1 MCGIAGIATTDGLRV
16 EDQHLVGCMLESL
29 AHRGP
34 DDQHHH
40 ADGVASIGARRL
52 SIIDLQT
59 GRQPLSN
66 EDGSVWVTQ
75 NGEIYNYVEL
85 RTELEARGHRLATQG
100 DTEVIAHLYEDYGE
114 RFVEHLRG
122 MFAIAIWDAGRRRL
136 VLARDRV
143 GKKPL
148 YWRLADGRLSYGSE
162 LKALMLDPQ
171 LERSVDRR
179 ALEMFFTYQYAP
191 SPLTILEGVHKLPP
205 ASTLVWDGGEPQITR
220 YWHLSYEPKLRLSAA
235 EQREACL
242 EIMRES
248 VRLRMRSD
256 VPIGLFLSG
265 GMDSSVV
272 LALVAELS
280 SQPVRTFTIGFDD
293 PAYNEAGYARA
304 VAERYATD
312 HTEEIVRLDAIE
324 LLPRIVEHYDEPFG
338 DSSAI
343 PTYRVSELAA
353 RDVKVV
359 LNGDGGDETFGGYE
373 RYRFQIGM
381 ARIDALP
388 RPLQGAA
395 ARLAATIALRGR
407 PGIRGRGRG
416 KGWDRLAELSQVDRY
431 IDVMSI
437 VHAADRARMFGRPD
451 GAEDYLRQIMAAGPS
466 DKVDNVLRADVLA
479 YLPED
484 LLVKMDRA
492 SMANSLEARA
502 PLLDHRLMEFV
513 ASLPSKRKV
522 TMRRTK
528 VLLREIATELLT
540 KELVERPKMG
550 FGVPLGEWFMG
561 GLGNVFQETVLAPDS
576 RSRDYFDVMVA
587 EDLFREHRAGA
598 GQHSHRLWLFLMFE
612 LWARRWLGD
621 QAVAA

>member
-1 MCGIAGIATTDGLRV
+1 MCGIAGIATADGLTG
-16 EDQHLVGCMLESL
+16 EDRHLVGCMLESL

-34 DDQHHH
+34 DDQHLQ
-40 ADGVASIGARRL
+40 ADELTSIGARRL
-52 SIIDLQT
+52 SIIDLET
-59 GRQPLSN
+59 GRQPVSN
-66 EDGSVWVTQ
+66 EDGSVWATQ

-85 RTELEARGHRLATQG
+85 RAELEAKGHRLTTHG
-100 DTEVIAHLYEDYGE
+100 DTEVIVHLYEDYGE

-122 MFAIAIWDAGRRRL
+122 MFAIAVWDSRRRRL

-162 LKALMLDPQ
+162 LKALMLDPS

-179 ALEMFFTYQYAP
+179 ALEMFVTYQYVP
-191 SPLTILEGVHKLPP
+191 SPHTILQGVNKLAP
-205 ASTLVWDGGEPQITR
+205 ASTLVWDGGEPAISR
-220 YWHLSYEPKLRLSAA
+220 YWNLDYEPKVRIRP
-235 EQREACL
+235 EEERDACL
-242 EIMRES
+242 ELLRES

-304 VAERYATD
+304 VAERYGTT

-324 LLPRIVEHYDEPFG
+324 MLPRIAEHYDEPFG
-338 DSSAI
+338 DSSAL
-343 PTYRVSELAA
+343 PTFRVSELAA

-381 ARIDALP
+381 DRLDRVP
-388 RPLQGAA
+388 RPVRGLA
-395 ARLAATIALRGR
+395 ARVAARVALRGR
-407 PGIRGRGRG
+407 PGVRGRGRG
-416 KGWDRLAELSQVDRY
+416 KGWDRLASMTHADRY
-431 IDVMSI
+431 VAVMSI
-437 VHAADRARMFGRPD
+437 IDAAERGRLFGAPD
-451 GAEDYLRQIMAAGPS
+451 HAEDYLRAIMAAGPRNGIDS
-466 DKVDNVLRADVLA
+466 LLNADVRA

-492 SMANSLEARA
+492 SMAHSLEARA
-502 PLLDHRLMEFV
+502 PLLDHKLMEFV
-513 ASLPSKRKV
+513 ARLPGQRKV
-522 TMRRTK
+522 TLRRTK
-528 VLLREIATELLT
+528 VLLREIAVSLLSR
-540 KELVERPKMG
+540 ELVERPKMG
-550 FGVPLGEWFMG
+550 FGVPLGDWFKG
-561 GLGNVFQETVLAPDS
+561 ELGQTYRDAVLAPDS
-576 RSRDYFDVMVA
+576 QSRAYFDMRVA
-587 EDLFREHRAGA
+587 EELLREHEADLRHNA
-598 GQHSHRLWLFLMFE
+598 HRLWLLLMFE
-612 LWARRWLGD
+612 LWARRWLAGPAD
-621 QAVAA
+621 R